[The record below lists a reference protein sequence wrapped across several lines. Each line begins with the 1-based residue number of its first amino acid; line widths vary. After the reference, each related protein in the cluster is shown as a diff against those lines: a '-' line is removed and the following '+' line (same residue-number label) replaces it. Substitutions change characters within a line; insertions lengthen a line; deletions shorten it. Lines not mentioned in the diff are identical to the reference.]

1 MEATL
6 DFKTVV
12 ENNNREALSEIFKHS
27 PGKARKLFA
36 RLHETDYTKLNN
48 VLRSFQTLAET
59 IDEERLLDIVRNLM
73 WLLNEESGN
82 YCPNAALALG
92 HIAQINPQA
101 VLPHVAVLEIYA
113 NDPSFTMRNTVKK
126 GLAMIKMALT
136 QTMYC

>member
-1 MEATL
+1 METAL
-6 DFKTVV
+6 DIRKII
-12 ENNNREALSEIFKHS
+12 ESNNQIVLGMILKKN

-36 RLHETDYTKLNN
+36 RLHETDYTKLNY

-101 VLPHVAVLEIYA
+101 VLPHVPVLEIYA
-113 NDPSFTMRNTVKK
+113 EDPSFQMSNTVKK
-126 GLAMIKMALT
+126 GLAMIKMAFT